1 MLKMFSGGGK
11 GGKETKEKG
20 FGELK
25 TSICAPLLTKAAK
38 LTKTLFFG
46 FELSGSLSRQASEY
60 LCQNDE
66 PQL

>member
-25 TSICAPLLTKAAK
+25 TSICAPLLTKATK
-38 LTKTLFFG
+38 LTKTLFLD
-46 FELSGSLSRQASEY
+46 LS
-60 LCQNDE
+60 
-66 PQL
+66 